1 MKPMKLLKWMMGA
14 ALALGLAACGG
25 GGGNSGTPA
34 FGGGGGGSAATAAD
48 LVLEP
53 SATQLPNT
61 GAASVTLTVTA
72 VDDRRVAV
80 AGAAVTVQADNDGV
94 LTQNSAVTDANGR
107 VQATL
112 TIGSN
117 RANRVIT
124 LSVSSG
130 SASRSQPIQ
139 VTGTRITTT
148 LVPAVVAPSTAAQI
162 QYRVV
167 DQGGNPMAGQAI
179 TVSAPGLTPASAS
192 GTTGSNGDYT
202 FNYTSSATAGNYPV
216 AVTVGGLSET
226 QTVVVQAAASVP
238 PVTATITSATVSAN
252 PSVVG
257 VNLTG
262 STTNRTEIRALFL
275 GSNNQPVPNVRVRFD
290 LGGDLNSI
298 GGTFSTGS
306 TTLYSDANGV
316 VTTSYIPGTRSSPT
330 NGVTVRACYGATD
343 TDPNLVNCTNSAT
356 RTVTVVSEPLGVSIG
371 TNELIVTEELTYT
384 KRLLVSVA
392 DSAGN
397 AMADVGLSVSLDLPQ
412 YRKGFWT
419 IVGSRWAWNQTSAP
433 CINEDTNRNGVRES
447 GEDFNGNGRLDPG
460 RSDVLVRLVNA
471 RTLANGTAVVEITY
485 AKNFASWV
493 DAWVTVSASGVSG
506 TEGRATFVLAPVPV
520 ESGAVNNITTPP
532 AFVTSPYGTATTC
545 SNPN

>member
-1 MKPMKLLKWMMGA
+1 MKLLKWMMGA

-94 LTQNSAVTDANGR
+94 LTQNSAVTDGNGR

-130 SASRSQPIQ
+130 SASRSQQIQ

>member
-1 MKPMKLLKWMMGA
+1 MKPMKFLNWTMGA

-34 FGGGGGGSAATAAD
+34 FGGGGGSAAAAAD

-53 SATQLPNT
+53 SATQIANT

-72 VDDRRVAV
+72 VDDKRVAV

-94 LTQNSAVTDANGR
+94 LTQSSAVTDGNGR

-124 LSVSSG
+124 LSASSG
-130 SASRSQPIQ
+130 SASRSQQIQ

-167 DQGGNPMAGQAI
+167 DQGGNPMVGQAI

-202 FNYTSSATAGNYPV
+202 FDYTSSATVGNYPV

-226 QTVVVQAAASVP
+226 QTVVVQTAASVP
-238 PVTATITSATVSAN
+238 PVTTTIASASVSIN

-257 VNLTG
+257 VNLAG
-262 STTNRTEIRALFL
+262 STTNRAEVRARFL
-275 GSNNQPVPNVRVRFD
+275 GPNNQPVPNVRVRFD
-290 LGGDLNSI
+290 LGGDPNSI

-316 VTTSYIPGTRSSPT
+316 VTTAYIPGTLSSPT
-330 NGVTVRACYGATD
+330 NGVTVRACYGTTD
-343 TDPNLVNCTNSAT
+343 TDPNLLNCTTQAN
-356 RTVTVVSEPLGVSIG
+356 RKLTVVSEPLGVSIG
-371 TNELIVTEELTYT
+371 TNELIVVEELTYT
-384 KRLLVSVA
+384 KRLLVTVA
-392 DSAGN
+392 NSAGN
-397 AMADVGLSVSLDLPQ
+397 AMADVALSVSLDLPQ

-419 IVGSRWAWNQTSAP
+419 IVGTRWVKTETSAP
-433 CINEDTNRNGVRES
+433 CTNEDANRNGVLET
-447 GEDFNGNGRLDPG
+447 GEDFNGNSRLDPG

-485 AKNFASWV
+485 AKSFASWV
-493 DAWVTVSASGVSG
+493 DAWVTVAASGVSG
-506 TEGRATFVLAPVPV
+506 TEGQATFVLAPVPV
-520 ESGAVNNITTPP
+520 EAGAVTNITTPP

>member
-1 MKPMKLLKWMMGA
+1 MKLLKWMMGA

>member
-1 MKPMKLLKWMMGA
+1 MKFLNWTMGA

-34 FGGGGGGSAATAAD
+34 FGGGGGSAAAAAD

-53 SATQLPNT
+53 SATQIANT

-124 LSVSSG
+124 LSASSG
-130 SASRSQPIQ
+130 SASRSQQIQ

-167 DQGGNPMAGQAI
+167 DQGGNPMVGQAI

-192 GTTGSNGDYT
+192 GTTGSNGNYT

-330 NGVTVRACYGATD
+330 NGVRVRACYGLTD
-343 TDPNLVNCTNSAT
+343 TDPNLTSCANSIPASNT
-356 RTVTVVSEPLGVSIG
+356 LTVVSEPLGVSIG
-371 TNELIVTEELTYT
+371 TNELIVTQELTYT
-384 KRLLVSVA
+384 KRLLVTVA
-392 DSAGN
+392 DSARN
-397 AMADVGLSVSLDLPQ
+397 ALADVALSVSLDLPQ

-419 IVGSRWAWNQTSAP
+419 IVGTRWVWNQTSAP
-433 CINEDTNRNGVRES
+433 CINEDTNRNGVRET

-460 RSDVLVRLVNA
+460 PADVLVRLVNP
-471 RTLANGTAVVEITY
+471 RTLADGTAVVEITY

-520 ESGAVNNITTPP
+520 ESGAVTNITTPP